1 MKSKIRYCYH
11 NTSALADQIAELD
24 YIPNSVGYAED
35 AVTWPFNPPFTTD
48 PFYRIYLPLTGCFK
62 LSTLDEDKIIS
73 HGSIYL
79 VPSGQP
85 LRFTGVTPCTHY
97 WCHFY
102 SERLGHMLH
111 APAIRE
117 IRLKSRNKY
126 VKMFLRLLKL
136 LDHTPSLIE
145 TMTMRNILGEIIA
158 LFLSYELTNTD
169 ITHTNDDTASR
180 AAKFFEEN
188 FSSRISISELCRSF
202 NMSESN
208 FYKSFKAR
216 YGVSPR
222 RFLSQTRLNAARK
235 LLVTCKQKTAGQ
247 IADMC
252 GFDNLPLFYRSFKK
266 EFGST
271 PQTFRRQ
278 KY

>member
-1 MKSKIRYCYH
+1 
-11 NTSALADQIAELD
+11 
-24 YIPNSVGYAED
+24 
-35 AVTWPFNPPFTTD
+35 
-48 PFYRIYLPLTGCFK
+48 
-62 LSTLDEDKIIS
+62 
-73 HGSIYL
+73 
-79 VPSGQP
+79 
-85 LRFTGVTPCTHY
+85 
-97 WCHFY
+97 
-102 SERLGHMLH
+102 
-111 APAIRE
+111 
-117 IRLKSRNKY
+117 
-126 VKMFLRLLKL
+126 MFLQLLKL

-158 LFLSYELTNTD
+158 LFLSYKLTNTD

>member
-1 MKSKIRYCYH
+1 MTNKVRYSFS
-11 NTSALADQIAELD
+11 NTSSFADEIAELD
-24 YIPNSVGYAED
+24 YIPNSVGFAED

-48 PFYRIYLPLTGCFK
+48 PFYRIYLPLSGCFK
-62 LSTLDEDKIIS
+62 LSTLDEEKIIF
-73 HGSIYL
+73 GGNIYL
-79 VPSGQP
+79 VPCGHP

-102 SERLGHMLH
+102 SERLGYMLH
-111 APAIRE
+111 EPMIRE
-117 IRLKSRNKY
+117 IRLKSNRKY
-126 VKMFLRLLKL
+126 VNMFKRLLKL
-136 LDHTPSLIE
+136 LDHRPTLTE
-145 TMTMRNILGEIIA
+145 TMAMRNILGEIIA
-158 LFLSYELTNTD
+158 AFLSDEFTNTD
-169 ITHTNDDTASR
+169 APHPNADTASR

-188 FSSRISISELCRSF
+188 FSSRISINALCRSF

-222 RFLSQTRLNAARK
+222 RFLSRTRLNAARK
-235 LLVTCKQKTAGQ
+235 LLISDKQKTAGQ

-266 EFGST
+266 EFGVT
-271 PQTFRRQ
+271 PLTFRKKKQ
-278 KY
+278 